1 MYPEVIC
8 SFLSH
13 RWLSWYLIGLDIH
26 GGGAYSL
33 ELIQSLIESILAV
46 REQRKLCLRSSW
58 CWQDIHAPA
67 RVFLLKQKM
76 CQCHAEM
83 GEQLWDLVC
92 GSDRLYSGGL
102 VSVETGV
109 LRLTREWRVF
119 VRRGERSSAWQSGR
133 LKEVITAVDKPL
145 SAWSAWERKKLFF
158 QECKPFPKAPHK
170 LVPAMPESFLTVRS

>member
-1 MYPEVIC
+1 ME
-8 SFLSH
+8 
-13 RWLSWYLIGLDIH
+13 
-26 GGGAYSL
+26 GGAYSL

-170 LVPAMPESFLTVRS
+170 LVPAMPKSFLTVRS